1 MTVTAVIVAGGRGK
15 RMGADINKVFLP
27 LGGTEILAHT
37 LRAFELCPDI
47 DDIVVVTGEADMER
61 VKKIAERESFKK
73 LSHIVPGG
81 AERSDSVYNGL
92 RAAVGDIAAIH
103 DGARCLIDPSDI
115 SAVVRDAEKYG
126 AAALG
131 VTVKDTLKSIDGSGN
146 ICGTID
152 RERTVL
158 IQTPQVFKKDE
169 IKALHERVNN
179 AKRCRDNSAI
189 SYKLKEKKDGYAVT
203 DDCSVFERYGRSV
216 HVTKGSYDN
225 IKLTTP
231 EDIAIG
237 EQILR
242 RRKKRKCL
250 L

>member
-1 MTVTAVIVAGGRGK
+1 MTVTAVIVAGGRGR

-27 LGGTEILAHT
+27 LDGTEILTHT

-47 DDIVVVTGEADMER
+47 DDIVVVTGEADIDK
-61 VKKIAERESFKK
+61 VKDIAEREGFKK
-73 LSHIVPGG
+73 LSGIVPGG

-92 RAAVGDIAAIH
+92 CNAKGDIAAIH
-103 DGARCLIDPSDI
+103 DGARCLITPQDI
-115 SAVVRDAEKYG
+115 SAVVKDAEKYG

-131 VTVKDTLKSIDGSGN
+131 VTVKDTLKSINDNGS

-158 IQTPQVFKKDE
+158 IQTPQVFKKDD
-169 IKALHERVNN
+169 IKALHER
-179 AKRCRDNSAI
+179 I
-189 SYKLKEKKDGYAVT
+189 KEDGYTVT

-216 HVTKGSYDN
+216 HVTTGSYDN

-237 EQILR
+237 ERILAR
-242 RRKKRKCL
+242 REQREGVL
-250 L
+250 

>member
-1 MTVTAVIVAGGRGK
+1 MTVTAVIVDGGRGK
-15 RMGADINKVFLP
+15 RMGADINKVILP
-27 LGGTEILAHT
+27 LGGPEILAHT

-47 DDIVVVTGEADMER
+47 DDIVVVTGKADIER
-61 VKKIAERESFKK
+61 VKEIAEREGFKK

-92 RAAVGDIAAIH
+92 RAAKGDIAAIH
-103 DGARCLIDPSDI
+103 DGARCLIAPSDI

-131 VTVKDTLKSIDGSGN
+131 VTVKDTLKSIDSSGN

-169 IKALHERVNN
+169 IKALHEHV
-179 AKRCRDNSAI
+179 
-189 SYKLKEKKDGYAVT
+189 KKDGYAVT

-242 RRKKRKCL
+242 RRKKRKCIL
-250 L
+250 

>member
-1 MTVTAVIVAGGRGK
+1 MTVTAVIVAGGRGR

-27 LGGTEILAHT
+27 LDGAEILAHT

-47 DDIVVVTGEADMER
+47 DDIVVVTGEADIEKVRIM
-61 VKKIAERESFKK
+61 AEREDFKK
-73 LSHIVPGG
+73 LSDIVPGG

-92 RAAVGDIAAIH
+92 RAAKGDIAAIH
-103 DGARCLIDPSDI
+103 DGARCLIAPQDI
-115 SAVVRDAEKYG
+115 SAVVKDAEKYG

-131 VTVKDTLKSIDGSGN
+131 VTVKDTLKSIDDNGN

-158 IQTPQVFKKDE
+158 IQTPQVFKKDD
-169 IKALHERVNN
+169 ITALH
-179 AKRCRDNSAI
+179 KRI
-189 SYKLKEKKDGYAVT
+189 KEDGYAVT

-216 HVTKGSYDN
+216 HVTTGSYDN

-237 EQILR
+237 GQILK
-242 RRKKRKCL
+242 RRK
-250 L
+250 

>member
-1 MTVTAVIVAGGRGK
+1 MTVTAVIVAGGRGR

-27 LGGTEILAHT
+27 LDGTEILAHT

-47 DDIVVVTGEADMER
+47 DDIVVVTGEADIDK
-61 VKKIAERESFKK
+61 VKDIAEREGFKK
-73 LSHIVPGG
+73 LSGIVTGG

-92 RAAVGDIAAIH
+92 CAASGDIAAIH
-103 DGARCLIDPSDI
+103 DGARCLITPQDI
-115 SAVVRDAEKYG
+115 SAVVKDAEKYG

-131 VTVKDTLKSIDGSGN
+131 VTVKDTLKSIDDNGS

-158 IQTPQVFKKDE
+158 IQTPQVFKKEE
-169 IKALHERVNN
+169 IKALHEN
-179 AKRCRDNSAI
+179 I
-189 SYKLKEKKDGYAVT
+189 KKDGCAVT

-216 HVTKGSYDN
+216 HVTMGSYDN

-237 EQILR
+237 ERILAR
-242 RRKKRKCL
+242 REQREGVL
-250 L
+250 

>member
-1 MTVTAVIVAGGRGK
+1 MRISAVIVAGGRGK

-61 VKKIAERESFKK
+61 VKKLAEREGFMK

-92 RAAVGDIAAIH
+92 CNAVGDIAAIH
-103 DGARCLIDPSDI
+103 DGARCLIDPADI

-131 VTVKDTLKSIDGSGN
+131 VTVKDTLKSIDGNGN

-158 IQTPQVFKKDE
+158 IQTPQVFKRDD
-169 IKALHERVNN
+169 IKALHER
-179 AKRCRDNSAI
+179 I
-189 SYKLKEKKDGYAVT
+189 KEDGSAVT
-203 DDCSVFERYGRSV
+203 DDCSVFGRYGRSV
-216 HVTKGSYDN
+216 HVTTGSYDN

-237 EQILR
+237 ELILR
-242 RRKKRKCL
+242 RRKKRKCIL
-250 L
+250 